1 MLRSRGTGSP
11 MLGKSLES
19 DHHELVGCDIL
30 LGRTSITEEQ
40 PLADDRPPTNA
51 PNPAPA
57 RPRSRELSPF
67 MGILIDHGFP
77 LMLSLGLI
85 LVGALFVR
93 STERQVTGDIFQG
106 VGALGII
113 VVLSIAPVTW
123 HLRRRASQHA
133 FMVRKVD
140 TLIDSIRH
148 LGDSTMLSDDA
159 RRVLN
164 RGQER
169 DMLCKA
175 IEEDIQAQAWDA
187 ALVLCDELAQRFG
200 YRQDAEEF
208 RARIEL
214 ARHEIQERKVADS
227 IARLDGLIVQ
237 RRWDVAQS
245 EARRIQRLFPDSP
258 RVERL
263 RERVEQARGVYKID
277 LERRFLDSAQGG
289 RIEDAMAQLKELDAY
304 LTENE
309 AEPLREVARGVIS
322 KARDNLGAQFKI
334 AVQDRQWATAAALGK
349 RIVNEFPNTR
359 MAQEVRGVLDG
370 ILARANQME
379 PAGRA

>member
-1 MLRSRGTGSP
+1 M
-11 MLGKSLES
+11 
-19 DHHELVGCDIL
+19 
-30 LGRTSITEEQ
+30 
-40 PLADDRPPTNA
+40 ADDRTPLNTPPLPTV
-51 PNPAPA
+51 
-57 RPRSRELSPF
+57 RPRPKELSPF
-67 MGILIDHGFP
+67 MGILVDHGFP
-77 LMLSLGLI
+77 LLLSLGLI

-123 HLRRRASQHA
+123 QLRRRSSQHG

-140 TLIDSIRH
+140 TLIESIRR
-148 LGDSTMLSDDA
+148 LGDSAMVSDDA

-237 RRWDVAQS
+237 RRWDVAAS

-263 RERVEQARGVYKID
+263 RDRVEQARGMYKTD

-289 RIEDAMAQLKELDAY
+289 RIEEAMVQLKELDAY
-304 LTENE
+304 LSENE
-309 AEPLREVARGVIS
+309 AEPLREVARGVIT

-334 AVQDRQWATAAALGK
+334 AVQDRQWAQAAALGK

-370 ILARANQME
+370 ILVRANQME
-379 PAGRA
+379 GAGSRG